1 MPVAAQGS
9 ATGRIV
15 AAASPRWRFRTQ
27 PAQQAPV
34 LFRVRGA
41 GRRSPPYRAASPG
54 CARNHP
60 RRGGARY
67 TRSDPA
73 CRSGSAWL
81 VTAIALNVA
90 GARTGDSNGRP
101 PVRPAR
107 TGVSSFRASRK
118 TQSYPRHTATCRS
131 RSSAQARDRRKRV
144 RICAGWTRRLEN
156 RRSDGFS
163 RFPSGMKAFSPPRNG
178 SPRGSCA
185 RGAGPR
191 RGRSWRRRRRRPDSA
206 ARRPHSRC

>member
-1 MPVAAQGS
+1 MTSAPGTAGAEPSAGMPVAAQGS

-101 PVRPAR
+101 PVRPER

-131 RSSAQARDRRKRV
+131 RSSTQARSAETRPDLRWMDSPTRKPEERWFFEIPFRDESV
-144 RICAGWTRRLEN
+144 QPA
-156 RRSDGFS
+156 SK
-163 RFPSGMKAFSPPRNG
+163 RFAARFLRTW
-178 SPRGSCA
+178 RGSQT
-185 RGAGPR
+185 
-191 RGRSWRRRRRRPDSA
+191 RPFMA
-206 ARRPHSRC
+206 T